1 MRTISAQ
8 ALYNNLRHTIIIT
21 GEDRQDLQTLAMME
35 EMDAQSSDNRPIQS
49 I

>member
-8 ALYNNLRHTIIIT
+8 EIYRNLRQTIIIT

-35 EMDAQSSDNRPIQS
+35 EMDAQSSDNRPMQS